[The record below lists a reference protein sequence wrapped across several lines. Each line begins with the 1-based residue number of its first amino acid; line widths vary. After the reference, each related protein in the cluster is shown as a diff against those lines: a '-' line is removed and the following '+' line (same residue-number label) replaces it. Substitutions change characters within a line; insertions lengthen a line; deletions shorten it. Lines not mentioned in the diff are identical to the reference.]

1 MSSQKCGLAAS
12 HRGPPPSGR
21 PLHLHA
27 RMRARA
33 HARALARAHRPGL
46 PAGEAGEAEARAP
59 VTDRRGGGA
68 ERAPRSLQSQE
79 IRKPAY
85 RAPKPPEIL
94 LGSHVK
100 GSLKVKTQVWEHQE
114 PSRTTVQGQ
123 AILSKFP
130 SSPSCPGR
138 PLGFRWLRLIPSCFR
153 AGTEEKWLVL
163 DRDSLV
169 SNLYQRLPRSRWSE
183 NFEFLSPATGPF
195 GRVAPLATSRTSGG
209 TFWNGRMHWLR
220 ICREE
225 VTSSAHPT
233 VVPQS
238 ELGNKD

>member
-27 RMRARA
+27 RTRAHA
-33 HARALARAHRPGL
+33 HARALARAHGPAL

-59 VTDRRGGGA
+59 VTDRRVRPGEKAG
-68 ERAPRSLQSQE
+68 E
-79 IRKPAY
+79 
-85 RAPKPPEIL
+85 
-94 LGSHVK
+94 
-100 GSLKVKTQVWEHQE
+100 VKTQVWEHQE

-123 AILSKFP
+123 AILSEFP

-153 AGTEEKWLVL
+153 AGTEEKRLVL

-183 NFEFLSPATGPF
+183 NFEFLSPAAGPV